1 MNKKTLK
8 FIIISFLFFSL
19 LLMALVRIK
28 NNYDSEANLYM
39 KNINTNFF
47 LYIDFL
53 LPTISALTVV
63 RILSE
68 RVSKNNFSYFRY
80 AYKHFENRIYVDYI
94 EYLLIFN
101 LILLPLY
108 FKFSYNYLNEAF
120 SFNMFM
126 VIYLNGIFNSFII
139 SAITLYLNIVIS
151 EFSYVFGMAI
161 FYMFFDYFS
170 DGRFMKRMTLYPLGF
185 LYSDS
190 SKIFYINRVIYIFVA
205 LILLAI
211 SHQILTKTKNIW
223 LTNIMIY

>member
-19 LLMALVRIK
+19 LLLILVRIK

-53 LPTISALTVV
+53 LPAISALTVV

-80 AYKHFENRIYVDYI
+80 AYKHFENRIYIDYI

-139 SAITLYLNIVIS
+139 SAITLSLNIVIR

-190 SKIFYINRVIYIFVA
+190 SKIFYINRLIYIFVA
-205 LILLAI
+205 LILLVI
-211 SHQILTKTKNIW
+211 SHKYLTKTKNI
-223 LTNIMIY
+223 

>member
-1 MNKKTLK
+1 MNKKTVK
-8 FIIISFLFFSL
+8 FIIVSFLFFSL
-19 LLMALVRIK
+19 LLLTLVRIK

-47 LYIDFL
+47 FYIDFL
-53 LPTISALTVV
+53 LPAISALTVV

-80 AYKHFENRIYVDYI
+80 AYKHFENRIHIDYI

-139 SAITLYLNIVIS
+139 SAITLSLNIVIR

-190 SKIFYINRVIYIFVA
+190 SKIFYINRLIYIFVA
-205 LILLAI
+205 LILLVI
-211 SHQILTKTKNIW
+211 SHKYLTKTKNI
-223 LTNIMIY
+223 

>member
-1 MNKKTLK
+1 MNKKTVK

-19 LLMALVRIK
+19 LLLTLVRIK

-47 LYIDFL
+47 FYIDFL
-53 LPTISALTVV
+53 LPAISALTVV

-68 RVSKNNFSYFRY
+68 RVSKNNFSYFKY
-80 AYKHFENRIYVDYI
+80 LYKHFENRIYIDYI

-139 SAITLYLNIVIS
+139 SAITLSLNIAIR

-170 DGRFMKRMTLYPLGF
+170 DGRFMKRMTMFPLGF

-211 SHQILTKTKNIW
+211 SHKYLTKTKNI
-223 LTNIMIY
+223 

>member
-1 MNKKTLK
+1 MNKKTVK

-19 LLMALVRIK
+19 LLLTLVRIK

-47 LYIDFL
+47 FYIDFL

-68 RVSKNNFSYFRY
+68 RVTKNNFSYFKY
-80 AYKHFENRIYVDYI
+80 VYKHFEKRIYIDYI

-126 VIYLNGIFNSFII
+126 VIYLNGILNSFII
-139 SAITLYLNIVIS
+139 SAITLSLNIAIR
-151 EFSYVFGMAI
+151 EFSYVFGMVI

-170 DGRFMKRMTLYPLGF
+170 DGRFMKRMTMFPLGF

-205 LILLAI
+205 LILLVI
-211 SHQILTKTKNIW
+211 SHKYLTKTKNI
-223 LTNIMIY
+223 

>member
-19 LLMALVRIK
+19 LLLILVRIK

-53 LPTISALTVV
+53 LPAISALTVV

-68 RVSKNNFSYFRY
+68 RVSKNNFSYFKY
-80 AYKHFENRIYVDYI
+80 VYKHFENRIYIDYI

-139 SAITLYLNIVIS
+139 SAISLSLNIVIR

-170 DGRFMKRMTLYPLGF
+170 DGRFMKRMTMFPLGF

-190 SKIFYINRVIYIFVA
+190 SKIFYINRLIYIFVA
-205 LILLAI
+205 LILLVI
-211 SHQILTKTKNIW
+211 SHKYLTKTKNI
-223 LTNIMIY
+223 

>member
-1 MNKKTLK
+1 MNKKTVK
-8 FIIISFLFFSL
+8 FIIVSFLFFSL
-19 LLMALVRIK
+19 LLLTLVRIK
-28 NNYDSEANLYM
+28 NNYDSEANLYV

-47 LYIDFL
+47 FYIDFL
-53 LPTISALTVV
+53 LPAISALTVV

-68 RVSKNNFSYFRY
+68 RVSKNNFSYFKY
-80 AYKHFENRIYVDYI
+80 LYKHFENRIYIDYI

-139 SAITLYLNIVIS
+139 SAITLSLNIVIR

-190 SKIFYINRVIYIFVA
+190 SKIFYINRLIYIFVA
-205 LILLAI
+205 LILLVI
-211 SHQILTKTKNIW
+211 SHKYLTKTKNI
-223 LTNIMIY
+223 

>member
-1 MNKKTLK
+1 MNKKTVK

-19 LLMALVRIK
+19 LLLTLVRIK
-28 NNYDSEANLYM
+28 NNYNSEANLYM

-47 LYIDFL
+47 FYIDFL

-68 RVSKNNFSYFRY
+68 RVTKNNFSYFKY
-80 AYKHFENRIYVDYI
+80 LYKHFENRIYIDYI

-139 SAITLYLNIVIS
+139 SAITLSLNIVIR

-170 DGRFMKRMTLYPLGF
+170 DGRFMKRMTMFPLGF

-205 LILLAI
+205 LILLVI
-211 SHQILTKTKNIW
+211 SHKYLTKTKNI
-223 LTNIMIY
+223 

>member
-19 LLMALVRIK
+19 LLLTLVRIK

-53 LPTISALTVV
+53 LPAISALTVV

-80 AYKHFENRIYVDYI
+80 AYKHFENRIYIDYI

-101 LILLPLY
+101 FILLPLY

-139 SAITLYLNIVIS
+139 SAITLSLNIVIR

-205 LILLAI
+205 LILLVR
-211 SHQILTKTKNIW
+211 SHKYLTKTKNI
-223 LTNIMIY
+223 

>member
-19 LLMALVRIK
+19 LLLTLVRIK

-53 LPTISALTVV
+53 LPAISALTVV

-80 AYKHFENRIYVDYI
+80 AYKHFENRIYIDYI

-139 SAITLYLNIVIS
+139 SAITLSLNIVIR

-205 LILLAI
+205 LILLVR
-211 SHQILTKTKNIW
+211 SHKYLTKTKNI
-223 LTNIMIY
+223 

>member
-19 LLMALVRIK
+19 LLLTLVRIK

-53 LPTISALTVV
+53 LPAISALTVV

-68 RVSKNNFSYFRY
+68 RVSKNNFSYFKY
-80 AYKHFENRIYVDYI
+80 VYKHFENRIYIDYI

-139 SAITLYLNIVIS
+139 SAISLSLNIVIR

-170 DGRFMKRMTLYPLGF
+170 DGRFMKRMTMFPLGF

-190 SKIFYINRVIYIFVA
+190 SKIFYINRLIYIFVA
-205 LILLAI
+205 LILLVI
-211 SHQILTKTKNIW
+211 SHHTLTKTKNV
-223 LTNIMIY
+223 

>member
-1 MNKKTLK
+1 MTLV
-8 FIIISFLFFSL
+8 S
-19 LLMALVRIK
+19 IK
-28 NNYDSEANLYM
+28 INYDSDINLYM
-39 KNINTNFF
+39 KNINTNLFF
-47 LYIDFL
+47 YIDFL
-53 LPTISALTVV
+53 LPAISALIVV

-68 RVSKNNFSYFRY
+68 RVTKNNFSYFKY
-80 AYKHFENRIYVDYI
+80 LYKHFENRIYIDYI

-139 SAITLYLNIVIS
+139 SAITLSLNIVIR

-205 LILLAI
+205 LILLVI
-211 SHQILTKTKNIW
+211 SHKYLTKTKNI
-223 LTNIMIY
+223 

>member
-19 LLMALVRIK
+19 LLLTLVRIK

-53 LPTISALTVV
+53 LPAISALTVV

-80 AYKHFENRIYVDYI
+80 AYKHFENRIYIDYI

-108 FKFSYNYLNEAF
+108 FKFSYNYLNGAF

-139 SAITLYLNIVIS
+139 SAITLSLNIVIR

-190 SKIFYINRVIYIFVA
+190 SKIFYINRLIYIFVA
-205 LILLAI
+205 LILLVI
-211 SHQILTKTKNIW
+211 SHKYLTKTKNI
-223 LTNIMIY
+223 

>member
-1 MNKKTLK
+1 MNKKTVK
-8 FIIISFLFFSL
+8 FIIVSFLFFSL
-19 LLMALVRIK
+19 LLLILVRIK

-53 LPTISALTVV
+53 LPAISALTVV
-63 RILSE
+63 RILSD

-80 AYKHFENRIYVDYI
+80 AYKHFENRIYIDYI

-139 SAITLYLNIVIS
+139 SAITLSLNIVIR

-190 SKIFYINRVIYIFVA
+190 SKIFYINRVIYIFAA

-211 SHQILTKTKNIW
+211 SHKYLTKTKNI
-223 LTNIMIY
+223 

>member
-19 LLMALVRIK
+19 LLLTLVRIK

-47 LYIDFL
+47 FYNDFL
-53 LPTISALTVV
+53 LPTISALIVV

-68 RVSKNNFSYFRY
+68 RVMKNNFSYFKY
-80 AYKHFENRIYVDYI
+80 VYKHFEKRIYIDYI

-101 LILLPLY
+101 FILLPLY
-108 FKFSYNYLNEAF
+108 FKFSYNYLNEDF

-126 VIYLNGIFNSFII
+126 VIYLNGILNSFII
-139 SAITLYLNIVIS
+139 SAITLSMNIVIR
-151 EFSYVFGMAI
+151 EFSYVFGIAI
-161 FYMFFDYFS
+161 FYIFFDYFS
-170 DGRFMKRMTLYPLGF
+170 DGRFMKRMTLFALGF

-205 LILLAI
+205 LFLLAI
-211 SHQILTKTKNIW
+211 SHHILTKTKNI
-223 LTNIMIY
+223 

>member
-1 MNKKTLK
+1 MNKKTVK

-19 LLMALVRIK
+19 LLLTLVRIK

-53 LPTISALTVV
+53 LPAISALTVV
-63 RILSE
+63 RILSD

-80 AYKHFENRIYVDYI
+80 AYKHFENRIYIDYI

-139 SAITLYLNIVIS
+139 SAITLSLNIVIR

-190 SKIFYINRVIYIFVA
+190 SKIFYINRVIYIFAA

-211 SHQILTKTKNIW
+211 SHKYLTKTKNI
-223 LTNIMIY
+223 

>member
-19 LLMALVRIK
+19 LLLTLVRIK

-47 LYIDFL
+47 FYIDFL

-68 RVSKNNFSYFRY
+68 RVTKNNFSYFKY
-80 AYKHFENRIYVDYI
+80 VYKHFEKRIYIDYI

-108 FKFSYNYLNEAF
+108 FKFSYNYLNEAS
-120 SFNMFM
+120 SFNLFM
-126 VIYLNGIFNSFII
+126 IIYLNGILNSFII
-139 SAITLYLNIVIS
+139 SAISLSLNIVIR
-151 EFSYVFGMAI
+151 EFSY
-161 FYMFFDYFS
+161 D
-170 DGRFMKRMTLYPLGF
+170 
-185 LYSDS
+185 
-190 SKIFYINRVIYIFVA
+190 
-205 LILLAI
+205 
-211 SHQILTKTKNIW
+211 
-223 LTNIMIY
+223 

>member
-1 MNKKTLK
+1 MNKKTVK
-8 FIIISFLFFSL
+8 FIIVSFLFFSL
-19 LLMALVRIK
+19 LLLTLVRIK

-47 LYIDFL
+47 FYIDFL
-53 LPTISALTVV
+53 LPAISALTVV

-68 RVSKNNFSYFRY
+68 RVSKNNFSYFKY
-80 AYKHFENRIYVDYI
+80 LYKHFENRIYIDYI

-139 SAITLYLNIVIS
+139 SAITLSLNIVIR

-190 SKIFYINRVIYIFVA
+190 SKIFYINRLIYIFVA
-205 LILLAI
+205 LILLVI
-211 SHQILTKTKNIW
+211 SHHILTKTKNI
-223 LTNIMIY
+223 

>member
-8 FIIISFLFFSL
+8 FIILSFLFFTL

-28 NNYDSEANLYM
+28 NNYDSDANLYM

-47 LYIDFL
+47 FYIDFL
-53 LPTISALTVV
+53 LPVISALTVV

-68 RVSKNNFSYFRY
+68 RVTKNNFSYFKY
-80 AYKHFENRIYVDYI
+80 VYKHFEKRIYIDYI

-108 FKFSYNYLNEAF
+108 FKFSYNYLNEAS
-120 SFNMFM
+120 SFNLFM
-126 VIYLNGIFNSFII
+126 IIYLNGILNSFII
-139 SAITLYLNIVIS
+139 SAISLSLNIVIR

-170 DGRFMKRMTLYPLGF
+170 DGRFMKRMTMFPLGF

-190 SKIFYINRVIYIFVA
+190 SKIFYINRLIYTFVA
-205 LILLAI
+205 LISLAI
-211 SHQILTKTKNIW
+211 SHHILTKTKNV
-223 LTNIMIY
+223 

>member
-19 LLMALVRIK
+19 LLFTLVRIK

-53 LPTISALTVV
+53 LPAISALTVV

-80 AYKHFENRIYVDYI
+80 AYKHFENRIYIDYI

-139 SAITLYLNIVIS
+139 SAITLSLNIVIR

-170 DGRFMKRMTLYPLGF
+170 DGRFMKRMTLYSLGF

-211 SHQILTKTKNIW
+211 SHKYLTKTKNI
-223 LTNIMIY
+223 

>member
-19 LLMALVRIK
+19 LLLTLVRIK

-53 LPTISALTVV
+53 LPAISALTVV

-68 RVSKNNFSYFRY
+68 RVSKNNFSYFKY
-80 AYKHFENRIYVDYI
+80 VYKHFENRIYIDYI

-139 SAITLYLNIVIS
+139 SAISLSLNIVIR

-170 DGRFMKRMTLYPLGF
+170 DGRFMKRMTMFPLGF

-190 SKIFYINRVIYIFVA
+190 SKIFYINRLIYIFVA
-205 LILLAI
+205 LILLVI
-211 SHQILTKTKNIW
+211 SHKYLTKNI
-223 LTNIMIY
+223 

>member
-1 MNKKTLK
+1 MNKKILK

-19 LLMALVRIK
+19 LLLTLVRIK

-53 LPTISALTVV
+53 LPAISALTVV

-80 AYKHFENRIYVDYI
+80 AYKHFENRIYIDYI

-108 FKFSYNYLNEAF
+108 FKFSYNYLSEAF

-139 SAITLYLNIVIS
+139 SAITLSLNIVIR

-170 DGRFMKRMTLYPLGF
+170 DGRFMKRMTMFPLGF

-190 SKIFYINRVIYIFVA
+190 SKIFYINRLIYIFVA
-205 LILLAI
+205 LILLVI
-211 SHQILTKTKNIW
+211 SHKYLTKTKNI
-223 LTNIMIY
+223 

>member
-19 LLMALVRIK
+19 LLLTLVRIK

-53 LPTISALTVV
+53 LPAISALTVV

-68 RVSKNNFSYFRY
+68 RVSKNNFSYFKY
-80 AYKHFENRIYVDYI
+80 VYKHFENRIYIDYI

-139 SAITLYLNIVIS
+139 SAISLSLNIVIR

-170 DGRFMKRMTLYPLGF
+170 DGRFMKRMTMFPLGF

-190 SKIFYINRVIYIFVA
+190 SKIFYINRLIYIFVA
-205 LILLAI
+205 LILLVI
-211 SHQILTKTKNIW
+211 SHKYLTKTKNI
-223 LTNIMIY
+223 

>member
-19 LLMALVRIK
+19 LLLTLVRIK

-53 LPTISALTVV
+53 LPAISALTVV

-68 RVSKNNFSYFRY
+68 RVSKNNFSYFKY
-80 AYKHFENRIYVDYI
+80 VYKHFENRIYIDYI

-139 SAITLYLNIVIS
+139 SAISLSLNIVIR

-170 DGRFMKRMTLYPLGF
+170 DGRFMKRMTMFPLGF

-190 SKIFYINRVIYIFVA
+190 SKIFYINRLIYIFVA
-205 LILLAI
+205 LILLVI
-211 SHQILTKTKNIW
+211 SCLLYTSDAADE
-223 LTNIMIY
+223 

>member
-1 MNKKTLK
+1 MTLV
-8 FIIISFLFFSL
+8 S
-19 LLMALVRIK
+19 IK
-28 NNYDSEANLYM
+28 INYDSDINLYM

-80 AYKHFENRIYVDYI
+80 AYKHFENRIYIDYI

-139 SAITLYLNIVIS
+139 SAITLSLNIVIR

-161 FYMFFDYFS
+161 FYIFFDYFS

-211 SHQILTKTKNIW
+211 SYHILTKTKNIW

>member
-8 FIIISFLFFSL
+8 FIILSFLFFTL
-19 LLMALVRIK
+19 LLLTLVRIK
-28 NNYDSEANLYM
+28 INYETDINLYM

-47 LYIDFL
+47 FYIDFL
-53 LPTISALTVV
+53 LPVISALTAV

-68 RVSKNNFSYFRY
+68 RVSKNNFSYFKY
-80 AYKHFENRIYVDYI
+80 VYKHFENRIYIDYI

-108 FKFSYNYLNEAF
+108 FKFSYNYLNETF

-139 SAITLYLNIVIS
+139 SAIALSLNIVIR
-151 EFSYVFGMAI
+151 EFSYAFGMAI
-161 FYMFFDYFS
+161 FYIFFDYFS
-170 DGRFMKRMTLYPLGF
+170 DGRFMKRMTLFPLGF

-190 SKIFYINRVIYIFVA
+190 SKIFYINRLIYIFVA
-205 LILLAI
+205 LILLTI
-211 SHQILTKTKNIW
+211 SHKYLTKTKNI
-223 LTNIMIY
+223 

>member
-19 LLMALVRIK
+19 LLLTLVRIK

-47 LYIDFL
+47 FYIDFL

-68 RVSKNNFSYFRY
+68 RVTKNNFSYFKY
-80 AYKHFENRIYVDYI
+80 LYKHFENRIYIDYI

-139 SAITLYLNIVIS
+139 SAITLSLNIVIR

-205 LILLAI
+205 LILLVR
-211 SHQILTKTKNIW
+211 SHKYLTKTKNI
-223 LTNIMIY
+223 

>member
-1 MNKKTLK
+1 MNKKTVK
-8 FIIISFLFFSL
+8 FIIVSFLFFSL
-19 LLMALVRIK
+19 LLLTLVRIK
-28 NNYDSEANLYM
+28 INYDSDANLYM

-47 LYIDFL
+47 FYIDFL

-80 AYKHFENRIYVDYI
+80 AYKHFENRIYIDYI

-139 SAITLYLNIVIS
+139 SAITLSLNIAIR
-151 EFSYVFGMAI
+151 EFSYVFGMVI

-170 DGRFMKRMTLYPLGF
+170 DGRFMKRMTMFPLGF
-185 LYSDS
+185 LYSD
-190 SKIFYINRVIYIFVA
+190 
-205 LILLAI
+205 
-211 SHQILTKTKNIW
+211 
-223 LTNIMIY
+223 

>member
-1 MNKKTLK
+1 MNKKTVK

-19 LLMALVRIK
+19 LLLTLVRIK

-47 LYIDFL
+47 FYIDFL
-53 LPTISALTVV
+53 LPAISALTVV

-80 AYKHFENRIYVDYI
+80 AYKHFENRIYIDYI

-139 SAITLYLNIVIS
+139 SAITLSLNIVIR

-190 SKIFYINRVIYIFVA
+190 SKIFYINRLIYIFVA
-205 LILLAI
+205 LILLVI
-211 SHQILTKTKNIW
+211 SHKYLTKTKNI
-223 LTNIMIY
+223 

>member
-1 MNKKTLK
+1 MNKKTVK
-8 FIIISFLFFSL
+8 FIIVSFLFFSL
-19 LLMALVRIK
+19 LLLTLVRIK

-53 LPTISALTVV
+53 LPAISALTVV

-80 AYKHFENRIYVDYI
+80 AYKHFENRIYIDYI

-139 SAITLYLNIVIS
+139 SAITLSLNIAIR

-170 DGRFMKRMTLYPLGF
+170 DGRFMKRMTMFPLGF

-190 SKIFYINRVIYIFVA
+190 SRIFYINRVIYIFVA

-211 SHQILTKTKNIW
+211 SHKYLTKTKNI
-223 LTNIMIY
+223 

>member
-19 LLMALVRIK
+19 LLLTLVRIK

-47 LYIDFL
+47 FYIDFL

-68 RVSKNNFSYFRY
+68 RVTKNNFSYFKY
-80 AYKHFENRIYVDYI
+80 VYKHFEKRIYIDYI

-108 FKFSYNYLNEAF
+108 FKFSYNYLNEAS
-120 SFNMFM
+120 SFNLFM
-126 VIYLNGIFNSFII
+126 IIYLNGILNSFII
-139 SAITLYLNIVIS
+139 SAITLSLNIVIR

-170 DGRFMKRMTLYPLGF
+170 DGSFMKRMTMFPLGF

-190 SKIFYINRVIYIFVA
+190 SKIFYINRVIYTFLA
-205 LILLAI
+205 LISLAI
-211 SHQILTKTKNIW
+211 SHHILTKTKNV
-223 LTNIMIY
+223 

>member
-19 LLMALVRIK
+19 LLLILVRIK

-53 LPTISALTVV
+53 LPAISALTVV

-80 AYKHFENRIYVDYI
+80 AYKHFENRIYIDYI

-139 SAITLYLNIVIS
+139 SAITLSLNIAIR

-190 SKIFYINRVIYIFVA
+190 SKIFYINRLIYIFVA
-205 LILLAI
+205 LILLVI
-211 SHQILTKTKNIW
+211 SHKYLTKTKNI
-223 LTNIMIY
+223 